1 VPPPELFPELA
12 CLLAEM
18 FSTQRHSYII
28 SQGISTQDCSKPAA
42 IVQNSTLSLSLS
54 LSLSLFS
61 STKYKTKTSSSL
73 QKQMPVIIP
82 FLLQIHGHKSSIYNL
97 IQIKTSSSRQKEQTP
112 IPPALPNSK
121 SISHK
126 SSI

>member
-1 VPPPELFPELA
+1 LLA
-12 CLLAEM
+12 CLLAEIL
-18 FSTQRHSYII
+18 STQLHSYII
-28 SQGISTQDCSKPAA
+28 SQGISTQDYSKPAA
-42 IVQNSTLSLSLS
+42 SVQNSVLTLSLSLS
-54 LSLSLFS
+54 LFKLFS

-73 QKQMPVIIP
+73 QKQMPVNIP

-97 IQIKTSSSRQKEQTP
+97 TQIKTSYRQKEQTP
-112 IPPALPNSK
+112 IPPVLPNFK

>member
-42 IVQNSTLSLSLS
+42 IVQNSTLSLSSNYSLVPNTKQKHHHLS
-54 LSLSLFS
+54 KNKCPLLFHFS
-61 STKYKTKTSSSL
+61 SKSMDTKVQSTT
-73 QKQMPVIIP
+73 
-82 FLLQIHGHKSSIYNL
+82 
-97 IQIKTSSSRQKEQTP
+97 
-112 IPPALPNSK
+112 
-121 SISHK
+121 
-126 SSI
+126 